1 MKIFSG
7 NNASIGLP
15 GQSKTSGGSGG
26 AKRESKNFFAF
37 TFAPTETGSGE
48 TEYDHEFDEPQRLTR
63 YYYILFIFMVKCTYF
78 SLCTAYF
85 ASLSAFLIPLS
96 VFYCCLQCNSTIAF
110 KF

>member
-1 MKIFSG
+1 M
-7 NNASIGLP
+7 GLP

-63 YYYILFIFMVKCTYF
+63 YYFLHIYGQMHIFFFMHSLFRITV
-78 SLCTAYF
+78 L
-85 ASLSAFLIPLS
+85 FLIPLCLLLLLAME
-96 VFYCCLQCNSTIAF
+96 FYNCF
-110 KF
+110 